1 MRPNKQIGGE
11 HYAMKIEPIE
21 YIEENNLPFHEANVV
36 KYVSR
41 WRSKN
46 GFEDLQKAKWYI
58 ERLMQLEEEKF

>member
-1 MRPNKQIGGE
+1 MKQVGGE